1 MLSES
6 SDIQVRRAVRTDASQ
21 IASVLY
27 ESFLE
32 FKPNYTPEAFAATI
46 LYTET
51 IRDRMREGTTWVALQ
66 NGLVVGTVSAVAQK
80 DALYVRSMAVSPQA
94 RGHGIGTLLLKQVEN
109 FAREEGFTVLTLST
123 TPFLLRA
130 IRLYERFGFYRSNEG
145 PHILKG
151 TPLFSMRKHLR

>member
-1 MLSES
+1 M
-6 SDIQVRRAVRTDASQ
+6 
-21 IASVLY
+21 
-27 ESFLE
+27 E

-51 IRDRMREGTTWVALQ
+51 IRDRMREGPTWVAMQ

-80 DALYVRSMAVSPQA
+80 EALYVRSMAVSPQA
-94 RGHGIGTLLLKQVEN
+94 RGHGIGTLMLKQVEN

-123 TPFLLRA
+123 TPFLLTA
-130 IRLYERFGFYRSNEG
+130 IRLYENFGFCRSEQG

-151 TPLFSMRKHLR
+151 TPLFSMVKSLK